1 MFTANIYVG
10 NVGKE
15 GGFTSHRGVLL
26 YPMSQ
31 YHNTDV
37 WTFLKP
43 MLIIEHMKMMQMLY
57 LDIRSMLLSG
67 QVPHR
72 TNSSQLL
79 WIGLFQKKF
88 KGVWGHTF
96 LGKALKLLLL
106 FSVPLEIPGKA
117 KLHPWKFGIIINV
130 TSLRNSKA
138 KKSRPLEI
146 LHDFFLV
153 SLGISTL
160 FLINPWKLCML
171 FYEYSWKLHVLTL
184 PPSLFGFFL
193 E

>member
-15 GGFTSHRGVLL
+15 GGFTSHTGVLL

-79 WIGLFQKKF
+79 WIGLFQKKI

-96 LGKALKLLLL
+96 LGKALKFLLL
-106 FSVPLEIPGKA
+106 FSVPLEIPGKT

-171 FYEYSWKLHVLTL
+171 FYEYSWKLYVLTL

>member
-1 MFTANIYVG
+1 M
-10 NVGKE
+10 GKE
-15 GGFTSHRGVLL
+15 GGFTSHIGVLL
-26 YPMSQ
+26 YPMSR
-31 YHNTDV
+31 YHNTDA
-37 WTFLKP
+37 WAFLKP

-79 WIGLFQKKF
+79 WIWLFQKKI

-96 LGKALKLLLL
+96 LGKALKFLLL
-106 FSVPLEIPGKA
+106 FSVPLEIPGKT
-117 KLHPWKFGIIINV
+117 KLHPWKFGIIMYV

-146 LHDFFLV
+146 LHDFCLV

-160 FLINPWKLCML
+160 FLINPWKFCML

>member
-1 MFTANIYVG
+1 M
-10 NVGKE
+10 GKE
-15 GGFTSHRGVLL
+15 GGFTSHTGVLL

-79 WIGLFQKKF
+79 WIWLFQKKI

-96 LGKALKLLLL
+96 LGKALKFLLL
-106 FSVPLEIPGKA
+106 FSVPLEIPGKT